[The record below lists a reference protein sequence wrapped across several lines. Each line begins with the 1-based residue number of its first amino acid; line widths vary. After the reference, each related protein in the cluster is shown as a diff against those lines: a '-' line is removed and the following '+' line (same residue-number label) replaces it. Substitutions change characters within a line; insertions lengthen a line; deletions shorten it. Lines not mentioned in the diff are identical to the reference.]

1 MKFREFEEEV
11 RSLLSD
17 AVKSAGY
24 PRIDIDVSLPSDPS
38 FGDAMS
44 TIALKLSKTLSVK
57 PEEIA
62 EKIKEKAKIKGKR
75 YVADLAAHPA
85 GYLNFTLNLANFT
98 HDTLEEILTEKE
110 VGRLEVGK
118 GKSLAIEHTNVNPS
132 KALHVGHARN
142 LVLGDSLSRII
153 RHLGY
158 SLQILDYIDDSG
170 AQVADVIVGLRFLG
184 MKDEP
189 PPGMKF
195 DTYCGDNVYVRV
207 NQEYERNP
215 ALKEKQ
221 SLVLRE
227 IESGVG
233 EIAEYSG
240 KIVNRI
246 LRAQLQT
253 CWRLGATYDLL
264 NWESH
269 FLKSKTWELLFEEMK
284 KRRLAIL
291 KQEGENKGCWVI
303 IDPETKEEKVLV
315 RSDGTAVYVA
325 KDIPYAAWKIGL
337 VKDPFSYDVFA
348 TQPDGSPLWT
358 SAVNGANR
366 KKHPRFGSADKA
378 ISVIDSRQSYLQKIV
393 RRVLEALEEG
403 SSDRYHHRSYEV
415 VALSKRTAAS
425 LGVEMKGEFV
435 AMQGR
440 KGIYVNVDT
449 ILEALKKK
457 AIDETRKRNP
467 DDPID
472 WVERVAEAVAVAALR
487 FELVKQD
494 PDKVIVFDLEDSLRL
509 EGETG
514 PYLLYSYARARR
526 IIEKS
531 GERPSVDSR
540 GASLLS
546 HPMEKELVKKIAM
559 FDISLLTAGEYL
571 SPKEVARYAYKLSV
585 LFNEF
590 YEALPVIKAEDQ
602 LLRGA
607 RLALVEVFSRVLRQ
621 ALLLIGISAPDR
633 I

>member
-1 MKFREFEEEV
+1 MNYCPLWFAYLLEVTRWGRRYLKFREFEEEV

-17 AVKSAGY
+17 AVNSAGY
-24 PRIDIDVSLPSDPS
+24 PKIDVDVSPPSDPS
-38 FGDAMS
+38 FGDATS
-44 TIALKLSKTLSVK
+44 TIALKLSKRLSVK
-57 PEEIA
+57 PAEIA
-62 EKIKEKAKIKGKR
+62 GKIKEKAKIKGKR
-75 YVADLAAHPA
+75 YVADLAAHPT
-85 GYLNFTLNLANFT
+85 GYLNFTLNLASFT
-98 HDTLEEILTEKE
+98 HDTLDEILAGKE

-158 SLQILDYIDDSG
+158 SLQVLDYIDDSG

-189 PPGMKF
+189 PAGMKF
-195 DTYCGDNVYVRV
+195 DTYCGDNVYVKV

-240 KIVNRI
+240 KIVDRI
-246 LRAQLQT
+246 LRAQLET

-269 FLKSKTWELLFEEMK
+269 FLKSKMWELLVEEMK
-284 KRRLAIL
+284 KRGLTIL
-291 KQEGENKGCWVI
+291 K
-303 IDPETKEEKVLV
+303 
-315 RSDGTAVYVA
+315 
-325 KDIPYAAWKIGL
+325 
-337 VKDPFSYDVFA
+337 
-348 TQPDGSPLWT
+348 
-358 SAVNGANR
+358 
-366 KKHPRFGSADKA
+366 
-378 ISVIDSRQSYLQKIV
+378 
-393 RRVLEALEEG
+393 EEG
-403 SSDRYHHRSYEV
+403 SSKKYHHRSYEV

-435 AMQGR
+435 LMQGR
-440 KGIYVNVDT
+440 KGIYVNADT

-457 AIDETRKRNP
+457 AIEETRKRNA
-467 DDPID
+467 DDPMD
-472 WVERVAEAVAVAALR
+472 WVERVAEAVAVAALM

-546 HPMEKELVKKIAM
+546 NPMEKELVKKIAM

-607 RLALVEVFSRVLRQ
+607 RLALAEAFSRVLNQ
-621 ALLLIGISAPDR
+621 ALLVIGIAAPDR

>member
-17 AVKSAGY
+17 AVKAAGY
-24 PRIDIDVSLPSDPS
+24 PKIDVDVSLPGDPS
-38 FGDAMS
+38 FGDATS
-44 TIALKLSKTLSVK
+44 TIALKLSKTLSVN
-57 PEEIA
+57 PSEVA
-62 EKIKEKAKIKGKR
+62 AKIKEKAKIKGKR

-85 GYLNFTLNLANFT
+85 GYLNFTLNLASFT
-98 HDTLEEILTEKE
+98 HDTLEEVLAGKE
-110 VGRLEVGK
+110 VGLLEVGK

-158 SLQILDYIDDSG
+158 SLQVLDYIDDSG

-195 DTYCGDNVYVRV
+195 DTYCGDNVYVGV

-269 FLKSKTWELLFEEMK
+269 FLKSKLWGLLFEEMK
-284 KRRLAIL
+284 ERGLAIL

-337 VKDPFSYDVFA
+337 VRDPFSYDVYA

-358 SAVNGANR
+358 SAVKGANR
-366 KKHPRFGSADKA
+366 KKHPKFGSADKA

-393 RRVLEALEEG
+393 RRVLEGLKEG

-415 VALSKRTAAS
+415 VP
-425 LGVEMKGEFV
+425 
-435 AMQGR
+435 MQGR
-440 KGIYVNVDT
+440 KGIYVNADT

-457 AIDETRKRNP
+457 AIEETKKRNP

-531 GERPSVDSR
+531 GERPSVDSK

-602 LLRGA
+602 QLRGA
-607 RLALVEVFSRVLRQ
+607 RLALVEAFSRTLNQ